1 MYRVGAAS
9 SSCTYPAVALA
20 QSTFRKGADVSRRL
34 TPVPSTNLVI
44 ELGIT
49 RAVLIGWQ
57 FVDAEFVGA

>member
-1 MYRVGAAS
+1 
-9 SSCTYPAVALA
+9 VALA